1 MACPCRLPLRAT
13 ELPAAIWE
21 LVSRRNSAIISC
33 IVSAIVSANQCHIS
47 LQTEMENNQ
56 LLVLENEWK
65 WSNDPLHSVFMSS
78 FYLLIFPFSWEGSA
92 VECFRRTGV
101 GFSLVLHTLR
111 LHAAINAFL
120 QDTGQWGSLS
130 WTMFLFFFFRKA
142 GFWATTSISK
152 RAEQHQPQPF
162 I

>member
-1 MACPCRLPLRAT
+1 MPPSPPRNWAPCCDLGTCLTSQLCNHFLRQ
-13 ELPAAIWE
+13 
-21 LVSRRNSAIISC
+21 C
-33 IVSAIVSANQCHIS
+33 IVSANQCHIS

-65 WSNDPLHSVFMSS
+65 WSNNPLHSVFMSS
-78 FYLLIFPFSWEGSA
+78 FYLLIFPFSWEESA

-120 QDTGQWGSLS
+120 QGTGQWGSLS
-130 WTMFLFFFFRKA
+130 WTMILFLFFRNA
-142 GFWATTSISK
+142 GFWSTTSISK

-162 I
+162 IW